1 RELWLSRDDEGRA
14 AGRPRVCRGAWAGST
29 DQGQCIGRC
38 RFGSIA
44 AVTCH
49 TKLPHGQKEAILRD
63 WFSGSMITVAI
74 AAAGSALVSVSIA
87 PAGAQ
92 VPVAVGT
99 GADNV
104 LGRARSTGHLDG

>member
-1 RELWLSRDDEGRA
+1 M
-14 AGRPRVCRGAWAGST
+14 
-29 DQGQCIGRC
+29 
-38 RFGSIA
+38 
-44 AVTCH
+44 
-49 TKLPHGQKEAILRD
+49 RD